1 MNVYEQMRVAY
12 LVELE
17 KEMPGTPA
25 EILTRFS
32 NVLDRV
38 AQRFDIAP
46 KETALT
52 TQVDPIPELVKTYI
66 IVKKTEGLSKGTLT
80 NYALILRA
88 FFTWCHKSVSEVTA
102 NDIRVFLYEYSLHRK
117 VSDRTLDKYRQM
129 LCWFFGWA
137 YEEEYIPRNPA
148 KSIKAIKHEVKERQA
163 LTQLEMEQLRSGC
176 ETVRDRAVLELMYS
190 TGCRVSELA
199 GLKRSDINWQD
210 GTVHL
215 FGKGKKHRTSYL
227 NARATVALKAYLR
240 ARTDSNDALIV
251 TERAPHKPVSK
262 ETIESLFRRI
272 AETSGIGRKVTP
284 HIIRHTTATIAVNA
298 GMPIEDVS
306 KLLGHASVNT
316 TLIYAKPTAVK
327 IKSEHIR
334 YVV

>member
-1 MNVYEQMRVAY
+1 MNVYEQMRSAY

-17 KEMPGTPA
+17 TEMPDMSGEMLERICA
-25 EILTRFS
+25 A
-32 NVLDRV
+32 LDR
-38 AQRFDIAP
+38 ATRRYDIRE
-46 KETALT
+46 KETALALDA
-52 TQVDPIPELVKTYI
+52 DPIPALVKTYI
-66 IVKKTEGLSKGTLT
+66 VVKKTEGLSNGTLQ
-80 NYALILRA
+80 NYALILRT
-88 FFTWCHKSVSEVTA
+88 FFDWCRKSPVDVNA
-102 NDIRVFLYEYSLHRK
+102 NDIRVFLYEYSTNRK

-129 LCWFFGWA
+129 ICWFFSWA
-137 YEEEYIPRNPA
+137 HGEEYIPHNPA
-148 KSIKAIKHEVKERQA
+148 RTIKAIKHEVKERQS

-215 FGKGKKHRTSYL
+215 FGKGRKHRTSYL

-240 ARTDSNDALIV
+240 TRDDSSDALIV
-251 TERAPHKPVSK
+251 TEREPHKSVSK
-262 ETIESLFRRI
+262 ETIEAVLRRI
-272 AETSGIGRKVTP
+272 SETSGIGRNVTP
-284 HIIRHTTATIAVNA
+284 HVIRHTTATIAVNA

-316 TLIYAKPTAVK
+316 TMIYAKPTAGK

-334 YVV
+334 CVV

>member
-1 MNVYEQMRVAY
+1 MNVYEQLRSAY

-17 KEMPGTPA
+17 EEMPGMTGEMMESICA
-25 EILTRFS
+25 A
-32 NVLDRV
+32 LDR
-38 AQRFDIAP
+38 AARRYDIRE
-46 KETALT
+46 KETALAIDA
-52 TQVDPIPELVKTYI
+52 DPIPALVKTYI
-66 IVKKTEGLSKGTLT
+66 VVKKTEGLSNGTLQ
-80 NYALILRA
+80 NYALILRT
-88 FFTWCHKSVSEVTA
+88 FFDWCRKSPIDVNA
-102 NDIRVFLYEYSLHRK
+102 NDIRVFLYEYSANRK

-129 LCWFFGWA
+129 ICWFFSWA
-137 YEEEYIPRNPA
+137 HGEEYIPHNPA
-148 KSIKAIKHEVKERQA
+148 RAIKAIKHEIRERQA

-215 FGKGKKHRTSYL
+215 FGKGRKHRTSYL
-227 NARATVALKAYLR
+227 NARATVALKAYLHSR
-240 ARTDSNDALIV
+240 NDCSDALIV

-262 ETIESLFRRI
+262 ETIEAVLRRVSE
-272 AETSGIGRKVTP
+272 ASGIGRKVTP
-284 HIIRHTTATIAVNA
+284 HVIRHTTATIAVNA

-316 TLIYAKPTAVK
+316 TMIYAKPTAGK
-327 IKSEHIR
+327 IQSEHIR
-334 YVV
+334 CVV